1 MVCQGRSIHSCTAH
15 RIRATRVALLR
26 TVCDSF
32 EYRRG
37 ANKSLTVI
45 QVVLRFQIRLHVRTD
60 FVRTFLSPPHIGTTC
75 RINVFHRGYNL
86 VIHQSRITQL
96 ISSSFRSYSSRIY
109 IYKSSKSLPYFS
121 FRRDDWTKNI
131 ICSKIPRDIIEQIW
145 RRIRINCQRQ
155 CRGQRN
161 VNYRTRARPR
171 GREQKENLQTTWF
184 SNLLFHFGY
193 AQPGIILYP
202 CNLYRHTHANPL
214 QFRGC
219 LS

>member
-1 MVCQGRSIHSCTAH
+1 MVYQGRSIHSCTAH

-86 VIHQSRITQL
+86 VIHHSVNFFL
-96 ISSSFRSYSSRIY
+96 VSFVFIANIY
-109 IYKSSKSLPYFS
+109 INLPKSLPYFS

-184 SNLLFHFGY
+184 SNVLFHFEY

>member
-86 VIHQSRITQL
+86 VIHHSVNFFLVSFVFIANIYINLRNPFHTFLSDETIERKIL
-96 ISSSFRSYSSRIY
+96 FARKFRAISSSKF
-109 IYKSSKSLPYFS
+109 
-121 FRRDDWTKNI
+121 D
-131 ICSKIPRDIIEQIW
+131 
-145 RRIRINCQRQ
+145 
-155 CRGQRN
+155 
-161 VNYRTRARPR
+161 A
-171 GREQKENLQTTWF
+171 
-184 SNLLFHFGY
+184 GY
-193 AQPGIILYP
+193 E
-202 CNLYRHTHANPL
+202 
-214 QFRGC
+214 
-219 LS
+219 